1 MSSKGSRM
9 SPQKL
14 TLLRQA
20 TGRYATKYSPGGR
33 EKRVTRPMPSLCKVS
48 CLEDEEY
55 QEHPDGSKRTGLSRQ
70 GS

>member
-1 MSSKGSRM
+1 MSSKRSEI

-20 TGRYATKYSPGGR
+20 TGRYASKYSPGGR
-33 EKRVTRPMPSLCKVS
+33 EKRVTRSMPSLPKVS
-48 CLEDEEY
+48 CLENTPY
-55 QEHPDGSKRTGLSRQ
+55 QEDTNGSKRTGLSRQ